1 MPVVVSSCNIWT
13 EAPRG
18 IVVNR
23 IWVIAAPSK
32 SKTIKYLQ
40 LAQSVSINY
49 HFNIEMRLQRTVRP
63 STGVRG
69 DKREAQKGREWEQTL
84 LQWMDIHYAFFFFF
98 LSCYFLPKPKVC
110 HPLIKI
116 AECLMVNA
124 AAGIMSSTA
133 FCLCHFSS

>member
-1 MPVVVSSCNIWT
+1 MSDCNIWT
-13 EAPRG
+13 EAPQG
-18 IVVNR
+18 LVVNR
-23 IWVIAAPSK
+23 ICVTAAPSK
-32 SKTIKYLQ
+32 YKPIKYLQ

-69 DKREAQKGREWEQTL
+69 DKREVRKGREWEQTL
-84 LQWMDIHYAFFFFF
+84 LQRMDIHYAFS
-98 LSCYFLPKPKVC
+98 LSCYFLHKPKVC